1 MVKVSAI
8 VSTYNSERF
17 LRGRLDNLLQQ
28 SLYQRGELEIIVVNA
43 GSKQGEKYIAR
54 EYLGCITYVES
65 LREPIYVSWN
75 RGIALAK
82 GEYVTNANADDRY
95 MRPDAL
101 EVMAQTL
108 DEAIYDDVGLVYG
121 DALVVD
127 DNGKPSAKAPYFG
140 AIKWPEFDK
149 RLLLQGYY
157 GGPNPMWRKSL
168 HAQYGLFDESYQLA
182 GDYEFALRLAA
193 AGVKFKHIPAELTA
207 FYDDGAG
214 INNGEYSGMEARR
227 ALLKWGKIINDK

>member
-54 EYLGCITYVES
+54 EYLGCITYIES

-75 RGIALAK
+75 RGIAIAK
-82 GEYVTNANADDRY
+82 GEYITNANADDRY
-95 MRPDAL
+95 TRPDAL
-101 EVMAQTL
+101 EVMAKTL
-108 DEAIYDDVGLVYG
+108 DSYPVNELVYA
-121 DALVVD
+121 DAVVVGE
-127 DNGKPSAKAPYFG
+127 NGAASNKAPYFG
-140 AIKWPEFDK
+140 KIEWPEFDR
-149 RLLLQGYY
+149 RLFLQGYY

-168 HAQYGLFDESYQLA
+168 HNAIGYFDESYQLG
-182 GDYEFALRLAA
+182 GDYEFALRAVA
-193 AGVKFKHIPAELTA
+193 SGAVFRHIPQTLTA
-207 FYDDGAG
+207 FYDDGAN
-214 INNGEYSGMEARR
+214 INNQQYAGMEARR
-227 ALLKWGKIINDK
+227 ALLKWGRIINDK